1 MKRISLFSTLVLATM
16 MAFVSCNKEI
26 EVETE
31 PANNSSNDIV
41 TLTVNAGTPETK
53 AVFQDKDGDSYPVK
67 WSATG
72 EAIRLAEVYTP
83 GEGDPV
89 VAAFPSTSYELT
101 NSNATAK
108 FSVSLTE
115 KTAVGTYDYR
125 VISPSTAYTGVYPSY
140 SDVGIVIPGT
150 QTPTATSPD
159 PAAIVLYAGV
169 TGLTAQPTTT
179 LDLGFTHISAYGKMT
194 IKNAGDA
201 IGGGETIQSVSIS
214 VPAGGVNYYWS
225 NGNTTSNNSTKTSE
239 VIINTTNLNTSGD
252 FTAWFACK
260 PNSLAIGDILTV
272 KVTTNVETY
281 VRNIILT
288 KALSFTSGQVSKFSV
303 DMASATPSIYSTE
316 FNYAAVGTNYA
327 NAEPYEGMDAT
338 GTAWYI
344 KYGNWNGG
352 NCGQLRVYSAGN
364 FGNIQNGFD
373 CSYVTSV
380 FYDAKVSNTAL
391 KLNTYYSTDS
401 GSSWTLVDEN
411 KALTTDF
418 KRYGFVVSSTGA
430 YAKVRVKFEVAGT
443 KPASSYYALTI
454 DNVEIY
460 GKGAVILE
468 PAITADNI
476 SGIAAAGGS
485 FTNGTYAIHNFPGDV
500 DDVSATKDNTVVTA
514 ASVDNNGHIS
524 YTVAPNYG
532 STARSG
538 WITLSSDSGASKTI
552 TVGQAKSTL
561 SVSSLIVTIP
571 NNAET
576 NTFTVSTE
584 EFGWIVSATANDGKN
599 LTIDNPTSGSATASA
614 TITVRSTTAATAAI
628 QDLGTIKVYRAGT
641 TAATDPQVKEITIR
655 KASTAAVKYF
665 RKVNSIT
672 SGKKYLIVAGGQGKA
687 LVPSTGSALKSSTTV
702 TIDGD
707 NKIES
712 TSYTPYAVTIT
723 QNGTSYDITF
733 VQDETTYYL
742 IYNGSGTKLKTDTS
756 ASKQWDVFTTTTD
769 DKALVGGSFRF
780 KDHDATTRVL
790 GYSSGGTF
798 GGYAVSNFT
807 GEPVSGSTYYDV
819 DLYKLDD

>member
-1 MKRISLFSTLVLATM
+1 MKKINVFSAILLASL
-16 MAFVSCNKEI
+16 MAIVSCNKEI
-26 EVETE
+26 DVENEVVD
-31 PANNSSNDIV
+31 NSSKDVI

-239 VIINTTNLNTSGD
+239 VIINTTNLDTSGD

-272 KVTTNVETY
+272 KVTTDVNTY
-281 VRNIILT
+281 VRNIILS

-344 KYGNWNGG
+344 QYGNWNSS

-401 GSSWTLVDEN
+401 GSSWTPVDEN
-411 KALTTDF
+411 KTLTTDF

-443 KPASSYYALTI
+443 KPGSSYYALTI

-500 DDVSATKDNTVVTA
+500 DDVTATKDNTVVSA

-524 YTVAPNYG
+524 YTVEPNYG
-532 STARSG
+532 SSARSG
-538 WITLSSDSGASKTI
+538 WITLSSDNGASKTI

-571 NNAET
+571 SDANT
-576 NTFTVSTE
+576 NTFTLSTE

-614 TITVRSTTAATAAI
+614 TITVRSTTAATAAV
-628 QDLGTIKVYRAGT
+628 QDLGTIKVYRTGT
-641 TAATDPQVKEITIR
+641 TAATDPQVKEIVVR
-655 KASTAAVKYF
+655 KASSGPVKYF
-665 RKVNSIT
+665 RKVNTIT
-672 SGKKYLIVAGGQGKA
+672 SGKQYLIVQGTGSKA
-687 LVPSTGSALKSSTTV
+687 LVPSTGSGRKSVVSV
-702 TIDGD
+702 TIDGE

-712 TSYTPYAVTIT
+712 SSYTSYAVTIT
-723 QNGTSYDITF
+723 KNGDNYDISF
-733 VQDETTYYL
+733 VDSETTYYL
-742 IYNGSGTKLKTDTS
+742 IYGSSTNLNTTDSDPTKHWIVSTVATEDKNWHGTYRFQDTS
-756 ASKQWDVFTTTTD
+756 TKYAS
-769 DKALVGGSFRF
+769 
-780 KDHDATTRVL
+780 TTRAL
-790 GYSSGGTF
+790 ICNGTYF
-798 GGYAVSNFT
+798 GGYSVANVD
-807 GEPVSGSTYYDV
+807 GSSYWDI